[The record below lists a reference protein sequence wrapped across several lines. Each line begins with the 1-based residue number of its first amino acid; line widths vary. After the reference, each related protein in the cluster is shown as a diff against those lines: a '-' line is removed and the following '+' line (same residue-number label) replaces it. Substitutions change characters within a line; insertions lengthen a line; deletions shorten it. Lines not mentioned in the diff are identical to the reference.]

1 MSRMTNDV
9 ENISTTISQ
18 SIGSLISG
26 VLTVLGSFAIMMVYS
41 PLLTLISLSTIFLTI
56 IVSSVMTK
64 FMRKYFMQIGRASCR
79 ERV

>member
-26 VLTVLGSFAIMMVYS
+26 VLTIVGTVVIMLLYS
-41 PLLTLISLSTIFLTI
+41 PLLTVGSGKILIPRYAHVLLVSLLAIIIF
-56 IVSSVMTK
+56 
-64 FMRKYFMQIGRASCR
+64 
-79 ERV
+79 